1 MNRKLKN
8 CLIALSASGLALV
21 AAILAGGPVVE
32 HVRPTAAPLAG
43 TAVDADDQE
52 AYRPRVDRRGLAL
65 PYFSFARGVRRIGG

>member
-21 AAILAGGPVVE
+21 AAILAGGPVE
-32 HVRPTAAPLAG
+32 QVRPMAAPVAG
-43 TAVDADDQE
+43 TAIDADDQD
-52 AYRPRVDRRGLAL
+52 AYRPRADRRGLAL